1 MEKNWQLKEI
11 PEKKKLNNLSKE
23 LNISTELA
31 HLLVQRNIE
40 TYDQAKAFFR
50 PQLEDLHNPFLMKD
64 MDKAVERLH
73 QAIINKEKILI
84 YGDYDVDGTTS
95 VATLYSF
102 LAKFHP
108 YIDFYIPDRYNEG
121 YGISYKGIDYAVNN
135 NYKLVIALDCGI
147 KAVDKIDYAN
157 SKNLEFIIC
166 DHHTP
171 GDKIPEALAVL
182 DPKRSD
188 CPYPYKELSGC
199 GVGFKLIQAYAQKEN
214 IQSEMVYD
222 MLDLVAVSIA
232 SDIVPITGENRIL
245 AYYGLKKLNKN
256 PRLGL
261 QTLKNVAG
269 VNHETQLTITDVV
282 FKLGPRINA
291 AGRIDTADTSVKLLI
306 SKNNIQSEEI
316 AQQIDSYN
324 TSRQTLDHDITEEAI
339 SMIEK
344 NKKLLEAKTTVLYS
358 EKWHKG
364 VIGIVASRLIENFYR
379 PTIVL
384 TESHGKISGS
394 ARSVEGFNLYDAID
408 ACSHL
413 LDSFGGH
420 KFAAGLTMEFNKL
433 EKFKKCF
440 ENQVA
445 KTITKEQMQ
454 PTIEADMELALKSIT
469 PSFYKIMTQ
478 MEPFGPEN
486 LAPIFIT
493 RNVKATQKTKPVGKT
508 MEHLRIEVTDD
519 NITTIQGI
527 AFGMANFYV
536 KIKDGQLFDICY
548 HIIENNFNGRT
559 SLQLMVKDIKLKN

>member
-1 MEKNWQLKEI
+1 
-11 PEKKKLNNLSKE
+11 
-23 LNISTELA
+23 
-31 HLLVQRNIE
+31 
-40 TYDQAKAFFR
+40 
-50 PQLEDLHNPFLMKD
+50 
-64 MDKAVERLH
+64 
-73 QAIINKEKILI
+73 
-84 YGDYDVDGTTS
+84 
-95 VATLYSF
+95 
-102 LAKFHP
+102 
-108 YIDFYIPDRYNEG
+108 
-121 YGISYKGIDYAVNN
+121 
-135 NYKLVIALDCGI
+135 
-147 KAVDKIDYAN
+147 
-157 SKNLEFIIC
+157 
-166 DHHTP
+166 
-171 GDKIPEALAVL
+171 
-182 DPKRSD
+182 
-188 CPYPYKELSGC
+188 
-199 GVGFKLIQAYAQKEN
+199 
-214 IQSEMVYD
+214 MVYD

-261 QTLKNVAG
+261 QTLRNVAG
-269 VNHETQLTITDVV
+269 VTHDTELTITDVV

-291 AGRIDTADTSVKLLI
+291 AGRIDSADTSVKLLI

-339 SMIEK
+339 NMIK
-344 NKKLLEAKTTVLYS
+344 RDKKLIEAKTTVLYS

-394 ARSVEGFNLYDAID
+394 ARSVDGFNLYDAID

-420 KFAAGLTMEFNKL
+420 KFAAGLTMEFDKL
-433 EKFKKCF
+433 EEFKKCF
-440 ENQVA
+440 ESQVS
-445 KTITKEQMQ
+445 KTITQEQLR
-454 PTIEADMELALKSIT
+454 PTIEADMELKLRSIT

-493 RNVKATQKTKPVGKT
+493 RNVKATYKTKPVGKT

-519 NITTIQGI
+519 NTTTIQGI
-527 AFGMANFYV
+527 AFGMAKFYD
-536 KIKDGQLFDICY
+536 KIKNGQNFDICY
-548 HIIENNFNGRT
+548 HIVENNFNGRT
-559 SLQLMVKDIKLKN
+559 SLQLMVKDIKLKK